1 MHRLL
6 VGVFVFS
13 TAVSVCYGQS
23 DRGTI
28 TGTISDPTKAVIPG
42 ASVVAKNGETGVTYE
57 TITTETGNYTLGQLP
72 AGLYQLSVEL
82 PGFKKYVRQGI
93 TVLVAQ
99 TLRIDVGLDV
109 GAAGDEVTVNAD
121 APLLRTESSDVSH
134 NVAAKVMDDLPI
146 LGIGGTQSGSAGIRN
161 PYAMVEMVPGTVW
174 TPNALVRVNGAPAN
188 SQSFR
193 LEGQEASNTGTPG
206 VQAQNQ
212 PSVDAI
218 QEVAIQTSNF
228 AAEYG
233 QVGGGLFNVTM
244 KSGTNQL
251 HGTAYENFV
260 NEFLNAGNPFFVPT
274 PANPRRPRQRRN
286 DWGFV
291 VGGPI
296 RRDKTFFFFNY
307 EQFRETT

>member
-1 MHRLL
+1 MHSVRILL
-6 VGVFVFS
+6 CLLFDSLSLF
-13 TAVSVCYGQS
+13 AQS

-28 TGTISDPTKAVIPG
+28 TGTVADTTG
-42 ASVVAKNGETGVTYE
+42 ALITGVSIVATNVENSARYQ
-57 TITTETGNYTLGQLP
+57 TATTETGNYTLAQLP
-72 AGLYQLSVEL
+72 SGLYQLSAEL

-93 TVLVAQ
+93 NVLVAQ
-99 TLRIDVGLDV
+99 TLRIDVALQV
-109 GAAGDEVTVNAD
+109 GAATDEVTVQED
-121 APLLRTESSDVSH
+121 APLLRTESSEVSH
-134 NVAAKVMDDLPI
+134 NVAAGDLNELPV

-161 PYAMVEMVPGTVW
+161 PYAMVEMVPGAVW

-251 HGTAYENFV
+251 HGTAYNYFV
-260 NEFLNAGNPFFVPT
+260 NEVFNAGNPFT
-274 PANPRRPRQRRN
+274 DNPAGNTRPRARRN
-286 DWGFV
+286 
-291 VGGPI
+291 
-296 RRDKTFFFFNY
+296 
-307 EQFRETT
+307 